1 MTVCIHQPNLFPWI
15 GFFHKVFESDIFVS
29 LDDVQLARN
38 SFTRRVQ
45 IRANEKNDELSYL
58 ILPLVKHHQLTDIN
72 KIFVDSTQ
80 LWQERMLN
88 QIRNTYKNAP
98 NFKIFFQ
105 ELENWLSDTK
115 TLARLD
121 EVNFFLIKKIF
132 NYVPIRPK
140 TILKSSELGIEGFH
154 SSDYILEICK
164 KLKANVY
171 LSGIGSK
178 NYLIENDFANNNLE
192 LKYIDF
198 RKLHTLYPIQQHQGK
213 QHIAGLSIIDVLMN
227 VSKETFLQHLE
238 SLNSKKGN

>member
-29 LDDVQLARN
+29 LDDVQFARN
-38 SFTRRVQ
+38 SFTRRVH
-45 IRANEKNDELSYL
+45 IRANAHSDELSFL

-88 QIRNTYKNAP
+88 QIRNTYRNAP
-98 NFKIFFQ
+98 YFKTFFP
-105 ELENWLSDTK
+105 ELEKWLAETK
-115 TLARLD
+115 VLARLD
-121 EVNFFLIKKIF
+121 EVNFFLLEKIW
-132 NYVPIRPK
+132 NYISLRPK
-140 TILKSSELGIEGFH
+140 TILKSSELGIVGLH
-154 SSDYILEICK
+154 SSQYILEICK
-164 KLKANVY
+164 KLNADIY

-178 NYLIENDFANNNLE
+178 NYLRERDFAEKNLE

-198 RKLHTLYPIQQHQGK
+198 RKLHTLHPIEQHQGK

-238 SLNSKKGN
+238 SLSGKIED